1 MLKRLT
7 CVMRSSIGVYVDIP
21 EHLIETFEKY
31 DEFDSY
37 SYSDFNS
44 DKDEY
49 QEIYELINNKI
60 YNNMNDLSWET
71 IEIIDAED
79 IENEN

>member
-7 CVMRSSIGVYVDIP
+7 CDMRASINIYVEIP

-31 DEFDSY
+31 DEYDSWEPD
-37 SYSDFNS
+37 SNP
-44 DKDEY
+44 DKNNCE
-49 QEIYELINNKI
+49 EIYELINDNI
-60 YNNMNDLSWET
+60 CNNMNDLFWET
-71 IEIIDAED
+71 IEIIDEED

>member
-7 CVMRSSIGVYVDIP
+7 CIMSSSIDVYVEIP

-31 DEFDSY
+31 DEYDSWEAD
-37 SYSDFNS
+37 SNC
-44 DKDEY
+44 E
-49 QEIYELINNKI
+49 EIYELINDNI
-60 YNNMNDLSWET
+60 SNNMNDLFWET
-71 IEIIDAED
+71 IEIIDEED

>member
-7 CVMRSSIGVYVDIP
+7 CIMSSSIDVYVEIP

-31 DEFDSY
+31 DEYDSWEPD
-37 SYSDFNS
+37 SNP
-44 DKDEY
+44 DKDNCE
-49 QEIYELINNKI
+49 EIYELINDNI
-60 YNNMNDLSWET
+60 SNNMNDLFWET
-71 IEIIDAED
+71 IEIIDEEN

>member
-7 CVMRSSIGVYVDIP
+7 CVMSSSIVVYVDIP

-31 DEFDSY
+31 DEFDSWE
-37 SYSDFNS
+37 SSS
-44 DKDEY
+44 KADKNECEELY
-49 QEIYELINNKI
+49 EIINDKI
-60 YNNMNDLSWET
+60 CRDMDSLLWET
-71 IEIIDAED
+71 IEIVDSED